1 MQSKM
6 KNDTKNIPKNYGK
19 AILTHIQKN
28 TYTVKKI
35 LAHEGVSFAEFMSQ
49 VRKNKTRINSIAD
62 LRKMWGEGDYD
73 NKMKKCFRMLS
84 HDFMRR
90 HCLMYIFN
98 SRVKNFGT
106 HIKYRRKIIS
116 GIEKPSD
123 FTNIKEY

>member
-19 AILTHIQKN
+19 AILTHIQK
-28 TYTVKKI
+28 TSYRTKKVV
-35 LAHEGVSFAEFMSQ
+35 AHFGLSYPEFMSQ

-62 LRKMWGEGDYD
+62 LRKMWGEKDPE
-73 NKMKKCFRMLS
+73 NKVKKCFRILS
-84 HDFMRR
+84 HEFMRK

-106 HIKYRRKIIS
+106 HIKYRRKIME
-116 GIEKPSD
+116 GVQKP
-123 FTNIKEY
+123 T